1 MKDRVSTQPGRVKI
15 THDDGTI
22 EYVTLERADE
32 PTQTGTPLNK
42 ASLFTDAMGVRYG
55 LTDGTPSQGF
65 GQLVKE
71 WSVAV
76 PVSGWSSSQT
86 NGWYTN
92 RITVSGMKSVFNPIA
107 TLVITSAALVDDE
120 QSAFSAIK
128 EIQTYDGYIIC
139 RALDVPDTSI
149 NIKLTGV

>member
-1 MKDRVSTQPGRVKI
+1 MKDRIPTSPGRVKI
-15 THDDGTI
+15 TRSDGTT

-32 PTQTGTPLNK
+32 PTQVGTPLNK
-42 ASLFTDAMGVRYG
+42 ASLFTDEMGTRYG

-65 GQLVKE
+65 AQLVKE
-71 WSVAV
+71 WSVSV
-76 PVSGWSSSQT
+76 PKSGWSASQT

-92 RITVSGMKSVFNPIA
+92 QITVSGMKAVFNPIA
-107 TLVITSAALVDDE
+107 TLVITSASVADDE